1 MFAVLTYSEVGIDLV
16 IVDVAGHVFDFRV
29 EFSHRT
35 YCRGIGSQ
43 GSHGCEWISL

>member
-29 EFSHRT
+29 EFSHRA

-43 GSHGCEWISL
+43 GSHGCEWVSL